1 MALKHISGNT
11 FYSEGDTNIG
21 ICGDVLVDTDINPI
35 HLKTLLTDLAAQG
48 IVIDTI
54 LNTHAHP
61 DHFGGNAYV
70 AKKTQAKIRATKKQQ
85 LFMEELRLLE
95 LVTYCAK
102 APSFESD
109 YSVRDIPACIVDEII
124 SEKGVRINGQQ
135 FEFIPLPGHAFHQI
149 GIATPDG
156 VLFAGDVLMADE
168 QIDKYKIPVI
178 VDVEQAF
185 ADLQFIEQG
194 HYHACLFSHIPF
206 LNDYQLLI
214 DRNKSLLEEL
224 GERILAICKV
234 PMGREAITGVLSM
247 EMQLHESFIQFGH
260 VNITVGAY
268 LTWLGDEN
276 MLEYIMADGVMKAI
290 RK

>member
-11 FYSEGDTNIG
+11 FYSEGDTDIG
-21 ICGDVLVDTDINPI
+21 VCGDVLIDTDINPL
-35 HLKTLLTDLAAQG
+35 HLKTLLTDLAGQG
-48 IVIDTI
+48 MTIDTI

-70 AKKTQAKIRATKKQQ
+70 AQKTRAKIRATKKQA

-109 YSVRDIPACIVDEII
+109 YSVRDIPACHVDEII
-124 SEKGVRINGQQ
+124 SDKGVVIHGRQ
-135 FEFIPLPGHAFHQI
+135 FDFTPLPGHALHQI
-149 GIATPDG
+149 GIVTPDG

-178 VDVEQAF
+178 VDVAQAF
-185 ADLQFIEQG
+185 ADLHFIEQG
-194 HYHACLFSHIPF
+194 DYQACLFAHIPL
-206 LNDYQLLI
+206 LNDYQALI
-214 DRNKSLLEEL
+214 DRNHALLEEL
-224 GERILAICKV
+224 GERILAICQV
-234 PMGREAITGVLSM
+234 PMGREAITGALSRDM
-247 EMQLHESFIQFGH
+247 ELYASFIQFGH

-268 LTWLGDEN
+268 LTWLGDQN
-276 MLEYIMADGVMKAI
+276 LLEYIMADGIMKAV